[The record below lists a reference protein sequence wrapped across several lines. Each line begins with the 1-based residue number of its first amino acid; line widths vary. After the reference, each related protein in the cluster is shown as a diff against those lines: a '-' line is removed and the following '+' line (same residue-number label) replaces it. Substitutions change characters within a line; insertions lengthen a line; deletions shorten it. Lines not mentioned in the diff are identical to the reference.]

1 MIIQNINA
9 QVEKAI
15 TEIEMRY
22 SKGLKFTIYDLLAT
36 QSCEGANNFTL
47 YKNSLQSKLSPRRIA
62 QLHSTRN
69 GINTY
74 IKL

>member
-1 MIIQNINA
+1 MMIRDINA

-15 TEIEMRY
+15 SEIEMRY

-36 QSCEGANNFTL
+36 QSCEGASNFSL
-47 YKNSLQSKLSPRRIA
+47 YKNWLQAKLSPRRVA
-62 QLHSTRN
+62 QLHSTRD

>member
-1 MIIQNINA
+1 MMIRDINA

-15 TEIEMRY
+15 SEIEMRY

-36 QSCEGANNFTL
+36 QSCEGASNFSL
-47 YKNSLQSKLSPRRIA
+47 YKNSLQAKLSPRRVA

-69 GINTY
+69 GVNTY

>member
-1 MIIQNINA
+1 MMIRDVNA

-15 TEIEMRY
+15 SEIEMRY

-36 QSCEGANNFTL
+36 QSCEGASNFSL
-47 YKNSLQSKLSPRRIA
+47 YKNSLQAKLSPRRVA

-69 GINTY
+69 GVNTY

>member
-1 MIIQNINA
+1 
-9 QVEKAI
+9 
-15 TEIEMRY
+15 MRY

-36 QSCEGANNFTL
+36 QSCEGASNFSL
-47 YKNSLQSKLSPRRIA
+47 YKNSLQAKLSPRRVA
-62 QLHSTRN
+62 QLHSTRD

>member
-1 MIIQNINA
+1 MMIRDVNA

-15 TEIEMRY
+15 SEIEMRY

-36 QSCEGANNFTL
+36 QSCEGASNFSL
-47 YKNSLQSKLSPRRIA
+47 YKNSLQAKLSPKRIA

>member
-1 MIIQNINA
+1 MMIRDINA

-15 TEIEMRY
+15 SEIEMRY

-36 QSCEGANNFTL
+36 QSCEGASNFSL
-47 YKNSLQSKLSPRRIA
+47 YKNSLQARLSPRRVA

-69 GINTY
+69 GVNTY

>member
-1 MIIQNINA
+1 MMIRDINA

-15 TEIEMRY
+15 SEIEMRY
-22 SKGLKFTIYDLLAT
+22 SKGLKFTIYDLLVT
-36 QSCEGANNFTL
+36 QSCEEASNFSL
-47 YKNSLQSKLSPRRIA
+47 YKNSLQAKLSPRRVA
-62 QLHSTRN
+62 QLHSTRD

>member
-1 MIIQNINA
+1 MMIRDINA

-15 TEIEMRY
+15 SEIEMRY

-36 QSCEGANNFTL
+36 QSCKEASNFSL
-47 YKNSLQSKLSPRRIA
+47 YKNSLQAKLSPRRVA
-62 QLHSTRN
+62 QLHSTRD
-69 GINTY
+69 GVNTY

>member
-1 MIIQNINA
+1 MMIRDINA

-15 TEIEMRY
+15 SEIEMRY
-22 SKGLKFTIYDLLAT
+22 SKGLKFTIYDLLVT
-36 QSCEGANNFTL
+36 QSCEEASNFSL
-47 YKNSLQSKLSPRRIA
+47 YKNSLQAKLSPRRVA

-69 GINTY
+69 GVNTY

>member
-36 QSCEGANNFTL
+36 QSCEGANI
-47 YKNSLQSKLSPRRIA
+47 SL
-62 QLHSTRN
+62 
-69 GINTY
+69 Y
-74 IKL
+74 IKICYNLN

>member
-1 MIIQNINA
+1 MMIRDVNA

-15 TEIEMRY
+15 SEIEMRY
-22 SKGLKFTIYDLLAT
+22 SKGLKFTIYDLLVT
-36 QSCEGANNFTL
+36 QSCEEASNFSL
-47 YKNSLQSKLSPRRIA
+47 YKNSLQAKLSPRRVA
-62 QLHSTRN
+62 QLHSTRD

>member
-1 MIIQNINA
+1 MMIRDINA

-15 TEIEMRY
+15 SEIEMRY

-36 QSCEGANNFTL
+36 QSCEGASNFSL
-47 YKNSLQSKLSPRRIA
+47 YKNSLQARLSPRRVA
-62 QLHSTRN
+62 QLHSTRD
-69 GINTY
+69 GVNTY

>member
-1 MIIQNINA
+1 MMIRDVNA

-15 TEIEMRY
+15 SEIEMRY

-36 QSCEGANNFTL
+36 QSCEGASNFSL
-47 YKNSLQSKLSPRRIA
+47 YKNSLQAKLSPRRVA
-62 QLHSTRN
+62 QLHSTRD
-69 GINTY
+69 GVNTY

>member
-1 MIIQNINA
+1 MMIRDINA

-15 TEIEMRY
+15 SEIEMRY

-36 QSCEGANNFTL
+36 QSCEGASNFSL
-47 YKNSLQSKLSPRRIA
+47 YKNSLQAKLSPRRVA
-62 QLHSTRN
+62 QLHSTRD
-69 GINTY
+69 GVNTY

>member
-1 MIIQNINA
+1 MMIRDVNA

-15 TEIEMRY
+15 SEIEMRY

-36 QSCEGANNFTL
+36 QSCEGASNFSL
-47 YKNSLQSKLSPRRIA
+47 YKNSLQAKLSPRRVA
-62 QLHSTRN
+62 QLHSTRD

>member
-1 MIIQNINA
+1 MMIRDINA

-15 TEIEMRY
+15 SEIEMRY

-36 QSCEGANNFTL
+36 QSCEGASNFSL
-47 YKNSLQSKLSPRRIA
+47 YKNSLQARLSPRRVA
-62 QLHSTRN
+62 QLHSTRD